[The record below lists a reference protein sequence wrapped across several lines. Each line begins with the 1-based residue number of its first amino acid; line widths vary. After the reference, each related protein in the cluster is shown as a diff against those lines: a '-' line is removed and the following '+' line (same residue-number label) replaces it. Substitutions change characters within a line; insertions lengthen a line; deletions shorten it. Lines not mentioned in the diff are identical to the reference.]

1 VVVVVKRR
9 PSYSRRRTAK
19 RRAPA
24 KKSFK
29 RKAKKVDRSIAN
41 SKRFAKF
48 LFEKAEEE
56 EGKE

>member
-9 PSYSRRRTAK
+9 PSYSRRPRK
-19 RRAPA
+19 GRAPS
-24 KKSFK
+24 KKTWKPK
-29 RKAKKVDRSIAN
+29 RAKKVDRAKAN

-48 LFEKAEEE
+48 LFEKSEE